1 MSDKV
6 LVIIS
11 SAEKGKAATGLM
23 YATNALKYSW
33 MNEVKVVIFGPS
45 QRLSLKDEEI
55 QRYLKELIEQL
66 GSVPFACK
74 YIADQEGF
82 SKDLSNMGL
91 DVVYVGTVISD
102 HIKRGFIPL
111 VF

>member
-6 LVIIS
+6 IIVLS
-11 SAEKGKAATGLM
+11 SSDREKIITGLM
-23 YATNALKYSW
+23 YATNALKHGW

-45 QRLSLKDEEI
+45 QRLSPKNEEI
-55 QRYLKELIEQL
+55 QSYLKELISL
-66 GSVPFACK
+66 NTTPLACK

-82 SKDLSNMGL
+82 SDKMAKLGL
-91 DVVYVGTVISD
+91 DVVYVGSVISD
-102 HIKRGFIPL
+102 HIKQGFVPL

>member
-1 MSDKV
+1 MRDKV

-11 SAEKGKAATGLM
+11 SGEREKAITGLM
-23 YATNALKYSW
+23 YATNTLKYSW
-33 MNEVKVVIFGPS
+33 MSEVKVVIFGPS

-55 QRYLKELIEQL
+55 QGYLKELMEQL
-66 GSVPFACK
+66 DSIPFACK

-82 SKDLSNMGL
+82 SKYLSDLGL
-91 DVVYVGTVISD
+91 NVVYVGTVISD

>member
-1 MSDKV
+1 MSENV

-11 SAEKGKAATGLM
+11 TREREKAITGMM
-23 YATNALKYSW
+23 YATNALKYAW

-45 QRLSLKDEEI
+45 QRLALHDTEF
-55 QRYLKELIEQL
+55 QGYLKELAGTL

-74 YIADQEGF
+74 YIADEEGF
-82 SKDLSNMGL
+82 SRELEELGMN
-91 DVVYVGTVISD
+91 VVYVGAVISD
-102 HIKRGFIPL
+102 YLKQGYVPL

>member
-6 LVIIS
+6 IIILS
-11 SAEKGKAATGLM
+11 SSDREKIITGLM
-23 YATNALKYSW
+23 YATNALKHAW

-45 QRLSLKDEEI
+45 QRLSLNDTEI
-55 QRYLKELIEQL
+55 QGYLKELTGL
-66 GSVPFACK
+66 GPIPIACK
-74 YIADQEGF
+74 YIADQEDI
-82 SKDLSNMGL
+82 SKDLSALGL

-102 HIKRGFIPL
+102 HIKQGFIPL